1 MRPSSSRRNA
11 RSRISVSSAAGV
23 VSADSASLA
32 YRRRSRGFT
41 TSSSPKPTI
50 ANPRTTKVIANPGGK
65 KYHHIGGF
73 EMSAN
78 EGDAWLTIVPHLTGA
93 PGPGGGPRAKK
104 GRNASVNT
112 AVGVVQEGCAPPGG

>member
-11 RSRISVSSAAGV
+11 RSRFSVSSAGGV

-65 KYHHIGGF
+65 KYHHIGGLG
-73 EMSAN
+73 EWAN
-78 EGDAWLTIVPHLTGA
+78 EGDPWVANLPQLTVA
-93 PGPGGGPRAKK
+93 PDPGRGPPPQKEKNRAREN
-104 GRNASVNT
+104 GVVSVN
-112 AVGVVQEGCAPPGG
+112 EGSARAC